1 MHCLRRG
8 AKYGAPKRND
18 KKLFAKAESDNS
30 NPVNFVVGHLPFVN
44 NDSDNAEQT
53 PEADD
58 DIFLNPEKYSEQVL
72 VDAILAA
79 IIYNEDDRKQLAGD
93 PLVRLLIPNPP
104 GNYDFTVVTAMG
116 VITDGKAGTELQA
129 SMERLEATRGVK
141 TIRADTATARS
152 LEYNA
157 SKIIEAIEA
166 ARCLN
171 VPYGLLGYSQGCAN
185 ALMAETL
192 LYSGK
197 RCNAVCSAIHV

>member
-18 KKLFAKAESDNS
+18 KKLLAKAESDHG
-30 NPVNFVVGHLPFVN
+30 NPVTFVVGHLPFVN

-79 IIYNEDDRKQLAGD
+79 IVYNEDDRKQLAGD

-116 VITDGKAGTELQA
+116 VITDGKAGTELQS
-129 SMERLEATRGVK
+129 SMERLESARGVK

-152 LEYNA
+152 IEYNA
-157 SKIIEAIEA
+157 SKIIEAIES
-166 ARCLN
+166 ARVLN

-197 RCNAVCSAIHV
+197 IYNAV